1 MKISELRQKSISEL
15 NKDLE
20 DSQRNLQSL
29 KFDLS
34 GGKLKNVRQIRK
46 VKKDIA
52 RIKTII
58 KEKSNEQKKS

>member
-1 MKISELRQKSISEL
+1 MKAKELLQKSISEL

-20 DSQRNLQSL
+20 DLQKNLQSF

-46 VKKDIA
+46 TKKDIA
-52 RIKTII
+52 RINTVL
-58 KEKSNEQKKS
+58 KEKTK